1 MRTRTTSG
9 RKHFDFGS
17 YRTALTAIDTLPQN
31 IENSVIL
38 TLSTMLITTTIAVLA
53 GYALVHLPTPGKA
66 LVLGIL
72 VASLFVPSRVT
83 GLISIWEIQDRLGLI
98 NSTWGL
104 LLPYQTLALAVSIF
118 IMRGVFETI
127 PRELPESAR
136 VDGASSF
143 MILRRIMLP
152 LVRNGVIVVMLTNF
166 IAAWGEWLLAN
177 TLTNDQ
183 DKRTLTVVI
192 ASANA
197 GFGQWLWPT
206 MAAMYVVA
214 ILPGLI
220 ALHHRQPLVHARPP
234 GRSAQ
239 RMTRLEGRTALVT
252 GGGSGI
258 GRAIC
263 EAFRGRG
270 CGRGRRRPRRRAGR
284 GGCRRDRRQG
294 RAGGRHGR
302 GRRGAHG
309 RRRGCDR
316 RARQQC
322 GRRHCRRRA
331 RDLRGGVGR
340 RRRSSTSSRRSSA
353 RRRCCRG

>member
-1 MRTRTTSG
+1 VFLLSIKSLPDAYTN
-9 RKHFDFGS
+9 HIWPNDFDFSS

-31 IENSVIL
+31 IRNSIVL
-38 TLSTMLITTTIAVLA
+38 TLATMGITTTVAVLA
-53 GYALVHLPTPGKA
+53 GYALVHLPTPGKRI
-66 LVLGIL
+66 VLAIL

-104 LLPYQTLALAVSIF
+104 ILPYQTLALAVSIF

-127 PRELPESAR
+127 PKELPESAR

-152 LVRNGVIVVMLTNF
+152 LVRNGVIVVLITNF

-183 DKRTLTVVI
+183 EQRTLTVVM

-220 ALHHRQPLVHARPP
+220 AFVVV
-234 GRSAQ
+234 Q
-239 RMTRLEGRTALVT
+239 RWYMRGLQEGALK
-252 GGGSGI
+252 G
-258 GRAIC
+258 
-263 EAFRGRG
+263 
-270 CGRGRRRPRRRAGR
+270 
-284 GGCRRDRRQG
+284 
-294 RAGGRHGR
+294 
-302 GRRGAHG
+302 
-309 RRRGCDR
+309 
-316 RARQQC
+316 
-322 GRRHCRRRA
+322 
-331 RDLRGGVGR
+331 
-340 RRRSSTSSRRSSA
+340 
-353 RRRCCRG
+353 